1 VLVRHDTLAF
11 PLKFQPDSLP
21 GVNVVTAFA
30 PGQVIVNATAWSR
43 SVIVPWHG
51 EVRAWAPQRP
61 EELAAEHVA
70 ALLECEPEVV
80 VYGSGPTLRFPSP
93 AVMRALIDARVGYE
107 TMDSGAA
114 CRTYNVLATEGRRVV
129 LAVLA

>member
-1 VLVRHDTLAF
+1 M
-11 PLKFQPDSLP
+11 KFQPDSLA
-21 GVNVVTAFA
+21 GVNVVTSFA
-30 PGQVIVNATAWSR
+30 PGHITVNAQAWPG
-43 SVIVPWHG
+43 SVVVPWQG
-51 EVRAWAPQRP
+51 EVRAWAPARP

-70 ALLECEPEVV
+70 ALLDCRPEVV
-80 VYGSGPTLRFPSP
+80 IYGSGPSLRFPP
-93 AVMRALIDARVGYE
+93 AAVMRALIEARVGYE